1 MSGFMRHD
9 SRDGFSLIEVLIALT
24 ILAVGLLGIALLQIT
39 AVKGNAMAN
48 ETALATLYAQNRME
62 RFRRIP
68 FDNIVSSTGIDGTTQ
83 EPNFAVLP
91 TTSGIEKTT
100 TKKGVVIYRV
110 WSVVNTSSTLKT
122 ISVWACWVDDKGK
135 WHTARMATQR
145 GNLL

>member
-1 MSGFMRHD
+1 MTRFMRHD

-68 FDNIVSSTGIDGTTQ
+68 FDNIVSSPGIDGTTQ

-135 WHTARMATQR
+135 WHTARMVTQK